1 MGAPETEKTA
11 IQNSIAERLF
21 AQRTIMFGSEVTS
34 KTAGAL
40 IEQLLALDAA
50 DAEAPIT
57 LILNSPGGE
66 VNSGFAVYDTIR
78 FIRPRVRIVC
88 SGLTASIA
96 AVILLAVPSKDRLAM
111 PNSRLLLH
119 QPLYSGEV
127 IGPASDLEITAAEI
141 MKSRS
146 HINTII
152 AEATG
157 RAIEQVAEDTQRD
170 FWLTATE
177 AVAYGMVSKVITKM
191 SELD

>member
-1 MGAPETEKTA
+1 M
-11 IQNSIAERLF
+11 
-21 AQRTIMFGSEVTS
+21 
-34 KTAGAL
+34 
-40 IEQLLALDAA
+40 
-50 DAEAPIT
+50 
-57 LILNSPGGE
+57 
-66 VNSGFAVYDTIR
+66 
-78 FIRPRVRIVC
+78 IVC

-96 AVILLAVPSKDRLAM
+96 AVILLAVPAKDRFAM

-146 HINTII
+146 HINAII

-157 RAIEQVAEDTQRD
+157 RAIEQVGEDTQRD

-191 SELD
+191 SELG

>member
-21 AQRTIMFGSEVTS
+21 AQRTVMFCSEVTP

-40 IEQLLALDAA
+40 IEQLLAMDAA
-50 DAEAPIT
+50 DAKAPIT

-96 AVILLAVPSKDRLAM
+96 AVILLAVPAKDRLAM

-146 HINTII
+146 HINAII

-157 RAIEQVAEDTQRD
+157 RAIEQVSEDTQRD

-177 AVAYGMVSKVITKM
+177 AVQYGMVSKVITKM